1 VDRATGMA
9 VKAGVAV
16 MAGAGAA
23 AGEVVQPS
31 YGQLKLLRLLWPEQL
46 LGQMWLVWVCPLVDA
61 IETKPVASIGAA
73 PNMASESKC
82 N

>member
-1 VDRATGMA
+1 MA

-31 YGQLKLLRLLWPEQL
+31 YGQLKLLRLWPEQL
-46 LGQMWLVWVCPLVDA
+46 VRQMWLVWACTLTEA
-61 IETKPVASIGAA
+61 IEAKPAIAASMGRY
-73 PNMASESKC
+73 SYC
-82 N
+82 G

>member
-1 VDRATGMA
+1 MA

-31 YGQLKLLRLLWPEQL
+31 YGQLKLLRRLWPEQL
-46 LGQMWLVWVCPLVDA
+46 VRQMWLVWACALTEA
-61 IETKPVASIGAA
+61 IEAKPVAIIGAA
-73 PNMASESKC
+73 PNMARESKC
-82 N
+82 D